1 MLVDGLK
8 IGAGDRARTV
18 IPVSAIS
25 VVAGARNHR
34 NRLASPSGSRSFDR
48 GRTLPD
54 LVPETALQ
62 LQQFGIPWEPE
73 LRIWWESGIG
83 PDFPEARTRSQVAA
97 RALEGVSRL
106 SFVVGSCSPVDRVAY
121 TLTGIGVLG
130 VFRPI
135 RGGSV
140 SATRSGQSDGV
151 RRTQPPTLTSARP
164 TKLSVVRWPDPWSPA
179 GHPRTA
185 CKRQGLACWR
195 EARRAHDRWPC
206 QPCATPLPPGASE
219 KAPPRPRTSRGP

>member
-1 MLVDGLK
+1 MLC
-8 IGAGDRARTV
+8 AGDPCANRGPATTEIDSPHLLGRGRLTGGEPCP
-18 IPVSAIS
+18 ICP
-25 VVAGARNHR
+25 R
-34 NRLASPSGSRSFDR
+34 NRPPAPTVRNSVGTGAENLVGKWNRTGFPGSPHPVPGGRTGTR
-48 GRTLPD
+48 GRQPPVFRRG
-54 LVPETALQ
+54 LVFA
-62 LQQFGIPWEPE
+62 
-73 LRIWWESGIG
+73 
-83 PDFPEARTRSQVAA
+83 
-97 RALEGVSRL
+97 
-106 SFVVGSCSPVDRVAY
+106 VDSVAY
-121 TLTGIGVLG
+121 TLTGVGSLG